1 MNFLLPKAFKYTRKF
16 NICEIHIGESIAL
29 VLTKNKKQKNKIQK
43 QKTYKT
49 QTGTK
54 ASKHGLKK
62 IPR

>member
-1 MNFLLPKAFKYTRKF
+1 MNFLLPKAFKYTRKL

-29 VLTKNKKQKNKIQK
+29 VISKNKNIKIQK

-49 QTGTK
+49 QTETK
-54 ASKHGLKK
+54 VSKHGLKK